1 MKKLSFFVFLFS
13 LCATIAAQSYVTAPM
28 SVRIEKEIKPAILQ
42 MVKGSIAFV
51 DSNGN
56 NAIDANET
64 CKIRFAVEN
73 VGTGDGSN
81 CVAKIQAVGSTTGVS
96 VSNKTLPLIKVGHTI
111 TVELPINAS
120 MNTVSGKINFKVFVE
135 EPMGFNTEEMELM
148 VDTRHFVSPLLR
160 VVDHTVTG
168 TSGGVLEKNKSFDL
182 QVLLQNV
189 EQGQAENVDVTI
201 SLPENV
207 YMLDGNASEQF
218 ARMTAG
224 ETRSFVYKL
233 IVPQKYDDTNIPIQ
247 IKVKERYG
255 KYAENRTINL
265 QLNQALAAN
274 KIEIESKPQE
284 VKDIE
289 IETLTS
295 DVDKNIPVTN
305 VPNSNSFV
313 VIIANENYQL
323 VDSVPYALNDGNIF
337 QEYCNK
343 TLGIPTK
350 NIRYVPNATL
360 NQIKAQINWLQN
372 VTKAYSNANII
383 FYYAGHGIPDESSRS
398 SYLLPIDG
406 TGTDVT
412 TGYKLDNLYESLGA
426 IPAKSVTVFMDA
438 CFSGS
443 KREKGML
450 ASARGV
456 ALVAKSGVPTGNMI
470 VFSAAQGDETAYPN
484 HEEKHGMFTFFL
496 LKKLQETK
504 GDVTLQELGNYIREK
519 VSQESIVLNDK
530 SQTPC
535 VTASSSLDASWKT
548 WKLNNANK

>member
-1 MKKLSFFVFLFS
+1 MKKIALFVLVS
-13 LCATIAAQSYVTAPM
+13 LLCNGIAAQSYVTAPM
-28 SVRIEKEIKPAILQ
+28 SVHIEKEIKPAILQ
-42 MVKGSIAFV
+42 MVEGSIAFV
-51 DSNGN
+51 DPNGN
-56 NAIDANET
+56 NAIDANEA

-81 CVAKIQAVGSTTGVS
+81 CVAKILAVGSTTGVS
-96 VSNKTLPLIKVGHTI
+96 VSNKTLPLIKVGSTM

-120 MNTVSGKINFKVFVE
+120 MSTVDGKINFKVYVE
-135 EPMGFNTEEMELM
+135 EPMGFNTEELELA

-168 TSGGVLEKNKSFDL
+168 ASGGVLAKNKAFDL

-189 EQGQAENVDVTI
+189 EQGQAENVDITI
-201 SLPENV
+201 GLPENV
-207 YMLDGNASEQF
+207 YMLDGNTSEQF
-218 ARMTAG
+218 AHMTAG
-224 ETRSFVYKL
+224 ETKSLVYKL
-233 IVPQKYDDTNIPIQ
+233 IVPQKYEDTNIPIQ
-247 IKVKERYG
+247 IKVKERHG

-274 KIEIESKPQE
+274 KIEIESKAQE
-284 VKDIE
+284 VKDIQ
-289 IETLTS
+289 IASLTS
-295 DVDKNIPVTN
+295 EVDKNIPVTN
-305 VPNSNSFV
+305 TQNTNTFA
-313 VIIANENYQL
+313 VIIANENYTS
-323 VDSVPYALNDGNIF
+323 VASVPFALNDGNIF
-337 QEYCNK
+337 QEYCKK
-343 TLGIPTK
+343 TLGIPAK

-360 NQIKAQINWLQN
+360 NQIKAQVNWLQD
-372 VTKAYSNANII
+372 VTKAYANANII

-398 SYLLPIDG
+398 SYLLPVDG

-412 TGYKLDNLYESLGA
+412 TGYKLDDLYATLGN
-426 IPAKSVTVFMDA
+426 IPAKNVTVFMDA

-443 KREKGML
+443 KRENGML

-456 ALVAKSGVPTGNMI
+456 ALVAKSGVPRGNMV

-484 HEEKHGMFTFFL
+484 HEEKHGMFTYFL

-504 GDVTLQELGNYIREK
+504 GDVTLQELGSYITEK

-548 WKLNNANK
+548 WKLK

>member
-1 MKKLSFFVFLFS
+1 MKKIALFVLVS
-13 LCATIAAQSYVTAPM
+13 LLCNGIAAQSYVTAPM
-28 SVRIEKEIKPAILQ
+28 SVHIEKEIKPAILQ
-42 MVKGSIAFV
+42 MVEGSIVFV
-51 DSNGN
+51 DPNGN
-56 NAIDANET
+56 NAIDANEA

-81 CVAKIQAVGSTTGVS
+81 CVAKILAVGSTTGVS
-96 VSNKTLPLIKVGHTI
+96 VSNKTLPLIKVGSTM

-120 MNTVSGKINFKVFVE
+120 MSTVDGKINFKVYVE
-135 EPMGFNTEEMELM
+135 EPMGFNTEEVELA

-168 TSGGVLEKNKSFDL
+168 ASGGVLAKNKAFDL

-189 EQGQAENVDVTI
+189 EQGQAENVDITI
-201 SLPENV
+201 GLPENV

-218 ARMTAG
+218 ASMTAG
-224 ETRSFVYKL
+224 ETKSLVYKL
-233 IVPQKYDDTNIPIQ
+233 IVPQKYEDTNIPIQ
-247 IKVKERYG
+247 IKVKERHG

-274 KIEIESKPQE
+274 KIEIESKAQE
-284 VKDIE
+284 VKDIQ
-289 IETLTS
+289 IASLTS
-295 DVDKNIPVTN
+295 EVDKNIPVTN
-305 VPNSNSFV
+305 TQNTNTFA
-313 VIIANENYQL
+313 VIIANENYT
-323 VDSVPYALNDGNIF
+323 SVAPVPFALNDGNIF
-337 QEYCNK
+337 QEYCKK
-343 TLGIPTK
+343 TLGIPAK

-360 NQIKAQINWLQN
+360 NQIKAQVNWLQD
-372 VTKAYSNANII
+372 VTKAYANANII

-412 TGYKLDNLYESLGA
+412 TGYKLDNLYASLGA

-443 KREKGML
+443 KRENGML

-456 ALVAKSGVPTGNMI
+456 ALVAKSGVPRGNMV

-484 HEEKHGMFTFFL
+484 HEEKHGMFTYFL

-504 GDVTLQELGNYIREK
+504 GDVTLQELGSYITEK
-519 VSQESIVLNDK
+519 VRQESIVLNDK

-548 WKLNNANK
+548 WKLK

>member
-1 MKKLSFFVFLFS
+1 MKKIALFVLVS
-13 LCATIAAQSYVTAPM
+13 LLCNGIAAQSYVTAPM
-28 SVRIEKEIKPAILQ
+28 SVHIEKEIKPAILQ
-42 MVKGSIAFV
+42 MVEGSIVFV
-51 DSNGN
+51 DPNGN
-56 NAIDANET
+56 NAIDANEA

-81 CVAKIQAVGSTTGVS
+81 CVAKILAVGSTTGVS
-96 VSNKTLPLIKVGHTI
+96 VSNKTLPLIKVGSTM

-120 MNTVSGKINFKVFVE
+120 MSTVDGKINFKVYVE
-135 EPMGFNTEEMELM
+135 EPMGFNTEEVELA

-168 TSGGVLEKNKSFDL
+168 ASGGVLAKNKAFDL

-189 EQGQAENVDVTI
+189 EQGQAENVDITI
-201 SLPENV
+201 GLPENV

-218 ARMTAG
+218 ASMTAG
-224 ETRSFVYKL
+224 ETKSLVYKL
-233 IVPQKYDDTNIPIQ
+233 IVPQKYEDTNIPIQ
-247 IKVKERYG
+247 IKVKERHG

-274 KIEIESKPQE
+274 KIEIESKAQE
-284 VKDIE
+284 VKDIQ
-289 IETLTS
+289 IASLTS
-295 DVDKNIPVTN
+295 EVDKNIPVTN
-305 VPNSNSFV
+305 TQNTNTFA
-313 VIIANENYQL
+313 VIIANENYTS
-323 VDSVPYALNDGNIF
+323 VASVPFALNDGNIF
-337 QEYCNK
+337 QEYCKK
-343 TLGIPTK
+343 TLGIPAK

-360 NQIKAQINWLQN
+360 NQIKAQVNWLQD
-372 VTKAYSNANII
+372 VTKAYANANII

-412 TGYKLDNLYESLGA
+412 TGYKLDNLYASLGA

-443 KREKGML
+443 KRENGML

-456 ALVAKSGVPTGNMI
+456 ALVAKSGVPRGNMV

-484 HEEKHGMFTFFL
+484 HEEKHGMFTYFL

-504 GDVTLQELGNYIREK
+504 GDVTLQELGSYITEK
-519 VSQESIVLNDK
+519 VRQESIVLNDK

-548 WKLNNANK
+548 WKLK